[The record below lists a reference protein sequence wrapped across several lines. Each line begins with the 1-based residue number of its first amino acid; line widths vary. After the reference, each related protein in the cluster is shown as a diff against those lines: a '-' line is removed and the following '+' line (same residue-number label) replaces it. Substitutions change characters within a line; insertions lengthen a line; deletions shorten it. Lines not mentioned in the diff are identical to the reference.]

1 MPLINVKAIENVLSD
16 SQKKEIAER
25 ITDTFA
31 EVVGEPV
38 RAVTWVII
46 EEVRSGDYVIGG
58 NRMTTGAV
66 LEMLGKV
73 PAAT

>member
-1 MPLINVKAIENVLSD
+1 MPLVNVKAIENVLSD
-16 SQKKEIAER
+16 AQKKEIAER

-31 EVVGEPV
+31 DVVGEPV
-38 RAVTWVII
+38 RDVTWVII

-58 NRMTTGAV
+58 RPMTTGAV
-66 LEMLGKV
+66 MELLGGA